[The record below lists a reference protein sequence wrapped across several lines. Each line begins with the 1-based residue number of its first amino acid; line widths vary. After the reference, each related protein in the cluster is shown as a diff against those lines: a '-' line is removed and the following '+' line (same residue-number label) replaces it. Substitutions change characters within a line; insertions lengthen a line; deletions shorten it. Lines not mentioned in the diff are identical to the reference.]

1 MIKDL
6 FKPEILLFL
15 LKGLRTTLYIAVLSI
30 VLSTILGT
38 ILGVARF
45 SKHFILSKIAA
56 VYIETVRNI
65 PLLLIILFMR
75 FMTKLKPVN
84 SGVAALTI
92 FTSAV
97 IAEIV
102 RAGIVSI
109 PKGQWEAAK
118 SQGFG
123 YARAFIY
130 IILPQAFRNIL
141 PPLLSQFI
149 TTIKDTSFVW
159 AVGIEDLTG
168 KGMIIMGQYG
178 TTAQVFTIFGMIAG
192 IYFIINY
199 LLSVIASNKKLVVNR
214 ELN

>member
-1 MIKDL
+1 MIRDL
-6 FKPEILLFL
+6 LKPEIFLFL
-15 LKGLRTTLYIAVLSI
+15 LKGLKTTMYIAVISI
-30 VLSTILGT
+30 ILSTLIGTLLG
-38 ILGVARF
+38 IARY

-56 VYIETVRNI
+56 VYIEAIRNI
-65 PLLLIILFMR
+65 PLLLFILFMR
-75 FMTKLKPVN
+75 FMTKLEPIN
-84 SGVAALTI
+84 AGIAAMTI

-97 IAEIV
+97 VAEIV
-102 RAGIVSI
+102 RAGIASI
-109 PKGQWEAAK
+109 NKGQMEAAL

-123 YARAFIY
+123 YVKAFIY

-141 PPLLSQFI
+141 PPLISQFV

-178 TTAQVFTIFGMIAG
+178 TTPQVFTMFAMIAA

-199 LLSVIASNKKLVVNR
+199 ILSSLANSKKLAINR
-214 ELN
+214 